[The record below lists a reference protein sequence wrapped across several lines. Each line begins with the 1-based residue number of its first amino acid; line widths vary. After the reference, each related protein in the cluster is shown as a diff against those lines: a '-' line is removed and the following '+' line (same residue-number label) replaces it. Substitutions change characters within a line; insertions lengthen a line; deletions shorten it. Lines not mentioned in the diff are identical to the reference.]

1 MDANMNRFQ
10 ELVDAGEAAAKSS
23 NFEQA
28 NELLSKAE
36 ALVPNSTRVLKARGA
51 VLLAQMNHVSAIAYF
66 DRALSIDAN
75 DPKILTGRGMCDL
88 VQRHYAS
95 ASIFFER
102 ALRLKPD
109 YVVALHQL
117 LECSYNLEEY
127 DIALASIERFLNVRP
142 DDVNIRFCLAG
153 CLFKTGQIAKSLIEL
168 DKIEKLAPAF
178 DGAQELRKVIEA
190 TLQGVDP
197 QSATTAEELQGLHS
211 YSPSEVKDSL
221 QELSQSVS
229 SWTVG
234 GNSNANINNTAQND
248 IEISNALSA
257 VEDSKRSKN
266 FEAAEI
272 SLNTLINR
280 GIANPVLRRTA
291 ECIRAELLVIRGE
304 LEKAGEIYD
313 SVLSEN
319 PSVPRALCGK
329 GALCAEDQDW
339 TTAKAYFDRA
349 LAIDSNCDIAYAG
362 LGLCSMVAGNQ
373 ERAFELFELAGQKNP
388 ENQRALIGVLQTGYS
403 LKKYNEME
411 RMISSYLNLHPA
423 SIDMLYSLAGV
434 LFAQGKVNEAKLEIE
449 KILIFEPKHEHALE
463 LKGMIQEK
471 DTEDQ
476 GDLAH

>member
-1 MDANMNRFQ
+1 MDTNTERFQ
-10 ELVDAGEAAAKSS
+10 ELLEAGEAAAKSS
-23 NFEQA
+23 HFEQA

-36 ALVPNSTRVLKARGA
+36 ELVPNSTRVLKARGA
-51 VLLAQMNHVSAIAYF
+51 VLLAQMNYTAAIAYF

-88 VQRHYAS
+88 VQKHYAS

-109 YVVALHQL
+109 YVVALHQI
-117 LECSYNLEEY
+117 LECSYNLEQY
-127 DIALASIERFLNVRP
+127 DIALASIERFLNVCP

-153 CLFKTGQIAKSLIEL
+153 CLFKTGRIADALVEL
-168 DKIEKLAPAF
+168 DNIQKLAPAF
-178 DGAQELRKVIEA
+178 DGANELRKVIDA
-190 TLQGVDP
+190 TLQGVDLQ
-197 QSATTAEELQGLHS
+197 QSATTDDPHALHS
-211 YSPSEVKDSL
+211 YSASEVKESL
-221 QELSQSVS
+221 EELSQSIS

-234 GNSNANINNTAQND
+234 GNSSTTNNKTATND

-257 VEDSKRSKN
+257 VEDLKRSKD
-266 FEAAEI
+266 FESAEI
-272 SLNTLINR
+272 SLNQIITG
-280 GIANPVLRRTA
+280 GISNPVLRRTA
-291 ECIRAELLVIRGE
+291 ECLRAELLVIQGE
-304 LEKAGEIYD
+304 LQKAGEIYD
-313 SVLSEN
+313 SVLAEN
-319 PSVPRALCGK
+319 PSTPRALCGK
-329 GALCAEDQDW
+329 GALCAENQDW
-339 TTAKAYFDRA
+339 ATAKTYFDRA

-362 LGLCSMVAGNQ
+362 LGLCAMVDEDQ
-373 ERAFELFELAGQKNP
+373 ERAFELFELAAQKNP

-411 RMISSYLNLHPA
+411 RMISSYLTLHPA

-449 KILIFEPKHEHALE
+449 KILIFEPKHEPALE

-476 GDLAH
+476 GNLAH